1 LRVIMTKLCGHLVVL
16 TDEMTYSDGE
26 TFAAGIKALNLGTV
40 MGRRTTGAGVWLT
53 NRNRLVD
60 RGITRVAEYPV
71 FAMDGR
77 WVNEGVGVKPDVEVV
92 NYPHATF
99 IGEDAQLNSAIRY
112 LEKEIKKKPI
122 PPMKASELPQN
133 LKPADLILRNSR

>member
-1 LRVIMTKLCGHLVVL
+1 MVL
-16 TDEMTYSDGE
+16 TDERTYSDGE

-60 RGITRVAEYPV
+60 RGIARVAEYPV

-122 PPMKASELPQN
+122 PPMKASELPQS

>member
-77 WVNEGVGVKPDVEVV
+77 CVNEGVGVEPDVEVV

-122 PPMKASELPQN
+122 PPMKASELRQN
-133 LKPADLILRNSR
+133 LKPADLILRNSG